1 MHSTR
6 VIGENKEVFYINCRS
21 QVHCGRSI
29 SLFKIKTKHCSLSK
43 NKASTGYSHSIK
55 IGQNDISF
63 FFNINFK
70 ILIRCSTLTCNISK
84 LQFYSLYT
92 AQHTDPPPASPSVCS
107 CVTESV
113 TPQQEVK
120 GGELQAGRERRGK
133 LQKYS
138 TDSCLTLDG
147 GNAKMC
153 DTAKRRHRE
162 ERKKEKRS
170 VCDRV

>member
-92 AQHTDPPPASPSVCS
+92 AQHTDPPRLSFCLFLCDRVSNTTA
-107 CVTESV
+107 
-113 TPQQEVK
+113 
-120 GGELQAGRERRGK
+120 GGERRRAAGRK
-133 LQKYS
+133 
-138 TDSCLTLDG
+138 
-147 GNAKMC
+147 
-153 DTAKRRHRE
+153 RE
-162 ERKKEKRS
+162 ERETAKVQHRFMPNIRRRQCKN
-170 VCDRV
+170 V

>member
-1 MHSTR
+1 MKFLQRYVFNFRCNTYTYTATQTWFRIGLFFTSEVCIIIQDKHNQSFNYISTKTNAKTWYINLYTGFHRLLMHSTR

-43 NKASTGYSHSIK
+43 NRASTGYFHYKK

-70 ILIRCSTLTCNISK
+70 IIIRCSTLTCNISK

-92 AQHTDPPPASPSVCS
+92 T
-107 CVTESV
+107 
-113 TPQQEVK
+113 
-120 GGELQAGRERRGK
+120 
-133 LQKYS
+133 
-138 TDSCLTLDG
+138 
-147 GNAKMC
+147 
-153 DTAKRRHRE
+153 
-162 ERKKEKRS
+162 
-170 VCDRV
+170 